1 MKKIITE
8 EILLNNHRTGA
19 SFIMSHNRVS
29 PKLIFYNEN
38 DGQELE
44 LWYDKKSGEF
54 KVYFEGAFLSITKTF
69 PPLLKKAEKII
80 QEYDLVLKTI
90 INSEN
95 SEPLTLISDESK
107 PIYIDP
113 VKIDVSSFPE
123 GKLYFTIPT
132 TK

>member
-8 EILLNNHRTGA
+8 ENLLNNHRMGA
-19 SFIMSHNRVS
+19 SFILSHNRVS
-29 PKLIFYNEN
+29 PKLIFHNEI

-44 LWYDKKSGEF
+44 LWYDKESGEF

-80 QEYDLVLKTI
+80 EEYDLVLKTI

-95 SEPLTLISDESK
+95 SEPLTLINDESER
-107 PIYIDP
+107 IYVDP
-113 VKIDVSSFPE
+113 VKIDVFSFPE
-123 GKLYFTIPT
+123 GKLNFTT
-132 TK
+132 SATK